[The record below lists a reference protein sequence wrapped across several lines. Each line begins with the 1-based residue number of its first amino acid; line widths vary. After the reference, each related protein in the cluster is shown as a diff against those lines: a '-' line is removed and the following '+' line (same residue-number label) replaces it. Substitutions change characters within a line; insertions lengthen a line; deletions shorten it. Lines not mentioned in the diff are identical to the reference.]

1 MLQVIGFE
9 GYSGDAPMN
18 FGAAAISDSESVW
31 NAVTH
36 SKTNIA
42 KWREYVVD
50 EAVTACTPHGP
61 LPGAVLSLG
70 CFVLRSQAH
79 GAVAAILVSHF
90 DKEQDRCLAA
100 WADPGSEG
108 EWRYWL
114 FPSLETLK
122 AFTMRVAPLVMRYA
136 DHGGDPDPEF
146 IRGQAYVL
154 DHDLNPIRRRLK
166 GLADGRRRSR

>member
-9 GYSGDAPMN
+9 GHSGDAPMN

-61 LPGAVLSLG
+61 LPGAVLYLG
-70 CFVLRSQAH
+70 CFVLRSLAK
-79 GAVAAILVSHF
+79 GPVAAILVSQLDEAK
-90 DKEQDRCLAA
+90 DKCLET
-100 WADPGSEG
+100 WADEK
-108 EWRYWL
+108 WRYWL
-114 FPSLETLK
+114 FPELEILK
-122 AFTMRVAPLVMRYA
+122 AFTMRVAPMVMKYA
-136 DHGGDPDPEF
+136 EEGGDPDPEF

-154 DHDLNPIRRRLK
+154 DHALMPIRRRLL
-166 GLADGRRRSR
+166 GLDGPDESP